1 MKLLI
6 IYDDRPKRLALSVW
20 QWWDGELERAYAL
33 HRARQMHEDSTR
45 GQQAPGGPVPAYLR
59 QRVERKRRLPRVQ
72 LQEDNGGRAT
82 RASAESK
89 GDQTDGQ
96 ASQEGMDA
104 VLKYAIQDLV
114 PELYVEL
121 MMGFHK

>member
-1 MKLLI
+1 MISLLF
-6 IYDDRPKRLALSVW
+6 PVW

-45 GQQAPGGPVPAYLR
+45 RQQAPGGPVPAYLR
-59 QRVERKRRLPRVQ
+59 QRVERKRRLPRVE

-82 RASAESK
+82 RASAKRS
-89 GDQTDGQ
+89 GRTDGE
-96 ASQEGMDA
+96 ASQEEMDA
-104 VLKYAIQDLV
+104 MVKYAVEDLA

>member
-1 MKLLI
+1 MDISHHITIALSLL
-6 IYDDRPKRLALSVW
+6 LSVW

-45 GQQAPGGPVPAYLR
+45 RQQAPGGPVPAYLR
-59 QRVERKRRLPRVQ
+59 QRVERKRGLPRVQ
-72 LQEDNGGRAT
+72 LQEDKGGRAT
-82 RASAESK
+82 RASAKRRS
-89 GDQTDGQ
+89 GRTDGE
-96 ASQEGMDA
+96 ASQEEMDA
-104 VLKYAIQDLV
+104 MVKYAVEDLA

>member
-1 MKLLI
+1 MALNLLLCV
-6 IYDDRPKRLALSVW
+6 R
-20 QWWDGELERAYAL
+20 QWWEGELERAYAL

-45 GQQAPGGPVPAYLR
+45 RQQAPGGPVPAYLR

-82 RASAESK
+82 RASAKRRS
-89 GDQTDGQ
+89 GRTDGE
-96 ASQEGMDA
+96 ASQEEMDA
-104 VLKYAIQDLV
+104 MLKYAVEDLA